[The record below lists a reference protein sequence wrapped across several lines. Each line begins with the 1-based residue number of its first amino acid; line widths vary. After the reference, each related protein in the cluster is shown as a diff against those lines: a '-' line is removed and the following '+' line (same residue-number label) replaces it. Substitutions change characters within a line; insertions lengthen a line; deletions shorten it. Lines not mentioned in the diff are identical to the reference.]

1 MSETSELQ
9 QLQASASQAAAL
21 LKAMGHPQ
29 RLLILCILLGQP
41 RTGAGDLARAV
52 DLTPSATSQHLAR
65 MRAEGLI
72 DSVREGTH
80 VRYMIQNP
88 AVAQLIATLKTHYCP

>member
-1 MSETSELQ
+1 MEERPSLQ
-9 QLQASASQAAAL
+9 QLQASADRASAL

-41 RTGAGDLARAV
+41 RAGAGELARAV
-52 DLTPSATSQHLAR
+52 GLTPSATSQHLAK

-72 DSVREGTH
+72 ASEREGTH
-80 VRYMIQNP
+80 VRYRIHNP
-88 AVAQLIATLKTHYCP
+88 AIAQIIATLKTHYCP

>member
-1 MSETSELQ
+1 MDVPPPLQ
-9 QLQASASQAAAL
+9 QLQVSADRASAL

-41 RTGAGDLARAV
+41 RAGAGELARAV
-52 DLTPSATSQHLAR
+52 GLTASATSQHLAR

-72 DSVREGTH
+72 ASEREGTH
-80 VRYMIQNP
+80 VLYMIQNP
-88 AVAQLIATLKTHYCP
+88 AIAQIIATLKTHYCP